1 MQNYEIAEVL
11 NLVSKLMELHGENS
25 FKARSYQNAAF
36 RIDRM
41 KEPLAG
47 LSVEQLAATEG
58 IGQSLS
64 KKINQLTETGKMSEL
79 NSLIEKTP
87 PGVLEMMQIKGIGPK
102 KVGVLWKELGVE
114 SPGEL
119 LYACNE
125 NRLLSLKGFGAKTQE
140 QIIKSIEFR
149 NKSKGQFLY
158 PDAEVA
164 LHYLKEIIRKINPEV
179 RIQETGEFRRR
190 NEIITKLEVI
200 VQHTSAEEII
210 HILNKEQWQCAS
222 DTSESITVI
231 RGETPAE
238 IPFAIYLSDEK
249 SFEGNLWYTTGSP
262 AHIFRLE
269 QMTGKTADELKL
281 LDSEKSIYKNAGVHF
296 VIPEMRENLHEPV
309 DLNNDMREIVVYEK
323 LKGIL
328 HNHST
333 WSDGVNSLEE
343 MATGCRDLGFE
354 YLGIC
359 DHSRSAVY
367 AGGLTAER
375 VAAQQKETDLLN
387 EKLKPFRIFKG
398 IESDILTDGSL
409 DYPPEVLSS
418 FDFIVASIHSGFRM
432 DEDRAT
438 ERLIRAIR
446 NPFTTILGHCT
457 GRLLL
462 AREGYP
468 VNHRAV
474 IDACAEE
481 GVVLELNAH
490 PYRLDVDWRWIE
502 YAMEKKVMISIN
514 PDAHSVAGYH
524 DLYYG
529 VNAGRKGGLPL
540 EMTFNALSLD
550 RIGKWFEEKRKRA
563 GLFKLA

>member
-11 NLVSKLMELHGENS
+11 GLVAKLMELHGENS

-36 RIDRM
+36 RIDKM
-41 KEPLAG
+41 KEPL
-47 LSVEQLAATEG
+47 SEMSMEQITATEG

-64 KKINQLTETGKMSEL
+64 KKVYQLIHDGKLSEL
-79 NSLIEKTP
+79 ETLIEKTP
-87 PGVLEMMQIKGIGPK
+87 AGVLEMMQIKGIGPK
-102 KVGVLWKELGVE
+102 KVAVLWKELGVE
-114 SPGEL
+114 TPGEL

-164 LHYLKEIIRKINPEV
+164 IHFLKETLQKNIKGIRLE
-179 RIQETGEFRRR
+179 ETGDFRRR
-190 NEIITKLEVI
+190 NEILTSIELIIAGDDADTI
-200 VQHTSAEEII
+200 VNL
-210 HILNKEQWQCAS
+210 LNKEEWLCAKRTGEQFTEIHG
-222 DTSESITVI
+222 TSPS
-231 RGETPAE
+231 E
-238 IPFAIYLSDEK
+238 IPFVIYMVNPDQ
-249 SFEGNLWYTTGSP
+249 FEAAWWLTTGSSS
-262 AHIFRLE
+262 HLFMM
-269 QMTGKTADELKL
+269 QQHTGKTPEDFLKFH
-281 LDSEKSIYKNAGVHF
+281 SEHEIYSDAGVHL
-296 VIPEMRENLHEPV
+296 VIPEMREGTHSLIPSVQSAN
-309 DLNNDMREIVVYEK
+309 EIIT
-323 LKGIL
+323 LDHLQGIL
-328 HNHST
+328 HNHTT
-333 WSDGVNSLEE
+333 WSDGLNTLEE
-343 MATGCRDLGFE
+343 MAIACRDLGYH

-367 AGGLTAER
+367 AGGLTIER
-375 VAAQQKETDLLN
+375 VIAQHREIDALN
-387 EKLKPFRIFKG
+387 IKLAPFRIFKG
-398 IESDILTDGSL
+398 IESDILNDGSL
-409 DYPPEVLSS
+409 DYPSEILAT

-432 DEDRAT
+432 DESRAT

-446 NPFTTILGHCT
+446 NPYTTILGHCT

-502 YAMEKKVMISIN
+502 YAMEKNVMISIN
-514 PDAHSVAGYH
+514 PDAHAVSGYH

-529 VNAGRKGGLPL
+529 VNAARKGSLPSK
-540 EMTFNALSLD
+540 MTFNALPVEA
-550 RIGKWFEEKRKRA
+550 IENWFRNKRNRPVIA
-563 GLFKLA
+563 